1 MRPSRRTDALPTD
14 APRAV
19 APILAALALALV
31 AGCEA
36 DPSSYDRDL
45 DGVPDFD
52 DCAPDDPNTYPGAE
66 ETCDNLDNNCN
77 SLVDEGLLQNWFV
90 DEDGDGFGRQGGAQ
104 ELCDPGEGYSQQ
116 AGDCDD
122 KAPDVFPGAAELCDL
137 VDNDCDEF
145 IDEPLWSEDFEDPED
160 DPLLVYLRDA
170 TATVGPD
177 DPNRFARLTP
187 SEFEKSGAL
196 WRVEPFRGGKFTI
209 EFLLDIWETGGFIT
223 GEGFTF
229 VALPYASFEE
239 SPASLEE
246 QVLGLI
252 ASEGR
257 DLATY
262 GIDRDGFAV
271 EFDVRDSGPG
281 EDGDTDTEG
290 GGYHIAVHDV
300 SSGDRLFEAP
310 SPPSF
315 TSTRSTFRQ
324 VLIAVEGERLRVE
337 LGDDLIFDR
346 RISGLETADEML
358 VGFIGSTS
366 DEYKSIIAVDDIYA
380 GCPAVPPEPTRDDTG
395 DTAETDAP

>member
-1 MRPSRRTDALPTD
+1 MRPSPRPD
-14 APRAV
+14 APSSRAAKAV
-19 APILAALALALV
+19 APLLAALV
-31 AGCEA
+31 FGCEA
-36 DPSSYDRDL
+36 DQASYDRDL

-52 DCAPDDPNTYPGAE
+52 DCAPDDATTYPGAA
-66 ETCDNLDNNCN
+66 ETCDNRDNNCN

-90 DEDGDGFGRQGGAQ
+90 DEDGDGFGRPGGAQ
-104 ELCDPGEGYSQQ
+104 ELCNPGEGYSQQ

-122 KAPDVFPGAAELCDL
+122 QAAGVFPGAAELCDL
-137 VDNDCDEF
+137 ADNDCDDF
-145 IDEPLWSEDFEDPED
+145 LDEPLWSEDFEDPED
-160 DPLLVYLRDA
+160 DPFLVYLRDA
-170 TATVGPD
+170 TATVLPD

-196 WRVEPFRGGKFTI
+196 WRTEPFRGGKFTL
-209 EFLLDIWETGGFIT
+209 EFLLDVWEPGGFIT

-239 SPASLEE
+239 STASLEE
-246 QVLGLI
+246 QLLGLI
-252 ASEGR
+252 AAEGR

-271 EFDVRDSGPG
+271 EFDVRDSGPD
-281 EDGDTDTEG
+281 EEGDSDTEG

-315 TSTRSTFRQ
+315 TATRSTFRQ
-324 VLIAVEGERLRVE
+324 VIIAVEGERVRVE

-346 RISGLETADEML
+346 RIAGLESADEML
-358 VGFIGSTS
+358 VGFIASTS
-366 DEYKSIIAVDDIYA
+366 GEYKAIIGVDDIYA
-380 GCPAVPPEPTRDDTG
+380 GCPAVPPEPTREETG
-395 DTAETDAP
+395 DTGETDAP